1 MKRAFRKSVFNGLV
15 IGLTAGAFSAGAFV
29 LVPSISEFFQARE
42 MAKEDRERAVLAE
55 KTMVE
60 NARVLEFTLNDPQK
74 DEKLLEQYGLENRKS
89 EE

>member
-1 MKRAFRKSVFNGLV
+1 MKPFGDAARRKTL
-15 IGLTAGAFSAGAFV
+15 LTLAWLAAFSAGAFV